1 MSPSSNLSEYAAFAA
16 ELAQAARSETLPRWS
31 ECCPAD
37 DKGGSEFDPVTEA
50 DRRAE
55 QVMRSLIRD
64 RYPEHGVTGEEY
76 PDEASAG
83 PYCWSLDPIDG
94 TRSFICQVPT
104 WTTLIALLKD
114 GCPVLGL
121 IDTPCLDETYLGF
134 GRDGS
139 LIWRG
144 EQAVLETKKCQRLA
158 DARLSTTDPFILAPG
173 TEAFDALRR
182 SVRVTRYGLDAY
194 AYARLAAGSLD
205 LVVEAG
211 LQPHDY
217 HALIPVVRA
226 AGGVIGDWQG
236 GTDFT
241 AGQIIAAAT
250 AELYDAAVESMVR
263 TR

>member
-1 MSPSSNLSEYAAFAA
+1 MLRLPKS
-16 ELAQAARSETLPRWS
+16 LPR
-31 ECCPAD
+31 P
-37 DKGGSEFDPVTEA
+37 
-50 DRRAE
+50 R
-55 QVMRSLIRD
+55 
-64 RYPEHGVTGEEY
+64 
-76 PDEASAG
+76 
-83 PYCWSLDPIDG
+83 
-94 TRSFICQVPT
+94 VP
-104 WTTLIALLKD
+104 KR
-114 GCPVLGL
+114 CR
-121 IDTPCLDETYLGF
+121 DETYLGF

-139 LIWRG
+139 LSWRG
-144 EQAVLETKKCQRLA
+144 ERSVLGTSNCQRLA
-158 DARLSTTDPFILAPG
+158 DSRLSTTDPFLLGPG
-173 TEAFDALRR
+173 TEAFDALRG

-217 HALIPVVRA
+217 HALIPIIRA